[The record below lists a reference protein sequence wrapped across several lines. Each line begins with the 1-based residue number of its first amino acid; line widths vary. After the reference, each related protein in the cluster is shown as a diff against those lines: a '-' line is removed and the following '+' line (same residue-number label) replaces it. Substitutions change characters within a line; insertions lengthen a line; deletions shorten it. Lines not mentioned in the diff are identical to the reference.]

1 MRSLTLLALLCA
13 IGCSSS
19 KPTGEVRIAV
29 GGQAQL
35 VYLPTT
41 LAQQLGEYEKQRLH
55 VTLSDFPGGAK
66 ALEALIGG
74 SADVVSGFF
83 DHVIQMHAEGRKLRA
98 FVTMQRFPGL
108 ALVVS
113 PATQKQIRTIADLKG
128 AMVGVSAPGS
138 STDLM
143 LKYLLAQNGVAAADV
158 SVSGIGMSAT
168 AVAAMERGKVD
179 AAVMADPAITIL
191 AQRARMIR
199 ILADTRTEEG
209 VKQVFGTSQYPAAV
223 LYSTDEWLAGH
234 AAEAAALAKAMQNT
248 LRYLQSNPK
257 EAAAK
262 MPAAF
267 QGGDGALYA
276 ETIRAALPM
285 YSPTG
290 EMPADGPATLQKVLA
305 VSLEKVRTAQID
317 AAATYTNRWVTQ

>member
-1 MRSLTLLALLCA
+1 M
-13 IGCSSS
+13 
-19 KPTGEVRIAV
+19 RIAV

-41 LAQQLGEYEKQRLH
+41 LAQQLGEYEKQKLR

-66 ALEALIGG
+66 ALEALLGG

-83 DHVIQMHAEGRKLRA
+83 DHVIQMRAEGRKLRA

-108 ALVVS
+108 AVVVS
-113 PATQKQIRTIADLKG
+113 PATKKTIRTIADLKG
-128 AMVGVSAPGS
+128 AVVGVSAPGS

-143 LKYLLAQNGVAAADV
+143 LKYLLSQNGVAPGDV

-191 AQRARMIR
+191 AQRARMVR
-199 ILADTRTEEG
+199 ILADTRTEDG
-209 VKQVFGTSQYPAAV
+209 VKQVFGTTQYPAAV
-223 LYSTDEWLAGH
+223 LYSTEEWLAAH
-234 AAEAAALAKAMQNT
+234 PSEAAALAKAMKNT
-248 LRYLQSNPK
+248 LRFLQTNPGDV
-257 EAAAK
+257 AGK

-267 QGGDGALYA
+267 QGDDKALYA
-276 ETIRAALPM
+276 ETVRAALPM
-285 YSPTG
+285 YSQTG

-305 VSLEKVRTAQID
+305 VSLEKVKSAPFD
-317 AAATYTNRWVTQ
+317 APATYTNQWVTQ

>member
-1 MRSLTLLALLCA
+1 MRSFLLFPLLALA
-13 IGCSSS
+13 ACSGPKS
-19 KPTGEVRIAV
+19 GHEVRIAV

-41 LAQQLGEYEKQRLH
+41 LAQQLGEYEKQKLQ
-55 VTLSDFPGGAK
+55 VTLTDFPGGAK
-66 ALEALIGG
+66 ALEALLGG

-83 DHVIQMHAEGRKLRA
+83 DHVIQMHAEGRNMRA

-113 PATQKQIRTIADLKG
+113 PATSKQIRTIADLKG
-128 AMVGVSAPGS
+128 AVVGVSAPGS

-143 LKYLLAQNGVAAADV
+143 LKYLLAQNGIAAADV
-158 SVSGIGMSAT
+158 SVSGVGMTAG

-191 AQRARMIR
+191 AKRAGELRF
-199 ILADTRTEEG
+199 LADTRTEEG

-223 LYSTDEWLAGH
+223 LYAKEDWLAAH
-234 AAEAAALAKAMQNT
+234 ADDAARLAHAMRNT
-248 LRYLQSNPK
+248 LRFIQTNPRDV
-257 EAAAK
+257 AAK

-267 QGGDGALYA
+267 QGDDPALYA
-276 ETIRAALPM
+276 ATVRAALPM

-290 EMPADGPATLQKVLA
+290 EMPADGPASLQRVLS
-305 VSLEKVRTAQID
+305 VSLEKVRAAKID
-317 AAATYTNRWVTQ
+317 AAATYTNKWVSQ